1 MVDYG
6 KDTGSIEAD
15 ALGGW
20 NGVSRGGG
28 VKINNMARA

>member
-15 ALGGW
+15 ALGG
-20 NGVSRGGG
+20 GMEYQGGGG
-28 VKINNMARA
+28 VKINNMARE